1 MKQENLTKLKRVDLL
16 ELLIA
21 QGKEID
27 RLTEE
32 LARAQEELSQR
43 RLVLDNAGSLA
54 EAALRINGVFEAAQA
69 AADQY
74 LENIRIMEWEARVR
88 NEMSEDRRRDEV
100 KA

>member
-27 RLTEE
+27 QLTEE

-43 RLVLDNAGSLA
+43 RLVLDNAGSIA

-74 LENIRIMEWEARVR
+74 LENIRIMEWEARAR